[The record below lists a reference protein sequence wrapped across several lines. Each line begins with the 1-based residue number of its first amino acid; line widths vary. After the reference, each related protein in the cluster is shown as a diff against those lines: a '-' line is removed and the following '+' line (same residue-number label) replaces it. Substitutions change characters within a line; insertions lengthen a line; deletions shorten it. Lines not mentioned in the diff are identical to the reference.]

1 MIGSKMTGVV
11 CLAAMAILAT
21 SCATGT
27 ESSSEPS
34 STQATEA
41 TDPNAINAGAAA
53 SDAVSPAVPSSETL
67 ATFTEN
73 EVIGVMRVASA
84 DAIARAG
91 FAQLR
96 ADNPNVK
103 AFASKLI
110 ADHNSALDR
119 LSGLRAP
126 STGPDPTSAMVQ
138 REEQVVELDLQTQPN
153 AASFELAYMTAQ
165 VGTAAKMIAM
175 IDRSLLPSVAAARAT
190 RAAVFALRA
199 MYVRHLVV
207 ALDTQQRVLRSA
219 LTAGTPDTAEGSS
232 GNPGSPLRIAP
243 PQPHK

>member
-1 MIGSKMTGVV
+1 MIGTKKTCVV
-11 CLAAMAILAT
+11 CLAVTAMLAT
-21 SCATGT
+21 SCATGAD
-27 ESSSEPS
+27 SSSDPS
-34 STQATEA
+34 PAPATEA
-41 TDPNAINAGAAA
+41 TDPNAANAAPGA
-53 SDAVSPAVPSSETL
+53 SDAVSPLVPISETL

-96 ADNPNVK
+96 ADNPNVQ

-110 ADHNSALDR
+110 ADHNAALDR

-126 STGPDPTSAMVQ
+126 STGPDPTSALLQ

-165 VGTAAKMIAM
+165 IGTAAKMIAM

-190 RAAVFALRA
+190 RAAVLALRA
-199 MYVRHLVV
+199 MYVGHLVK

-219 LTAGTPDTAEGSS
+219 LTAGTPDTTEGSS
-232 GNPGSPLRIAP
+232 GNPGSPLRITP
-243 PQPHK
+243 KK

>member
-1 MIGSKMTGVV
+1 VQT
-11 CLAAMAILAT
+11 
-21 SCATGT
+21 
-27 ESSSEPS
+27 
-34 STQATEA
+34 TEA
-41 TDPNAINAGAAA
+41 TDPNAASAPPGATDAA
-53 SDAVSPAVPSSETL
+53 SSLVPRSETL

-96 ADNPNVK
+96 ADDTNVK

-110 ADHNSALDR
+110 ADHNAALDR

-126 STGPDPTSAMVQ
+126 STGPDPTSALVQ

-165 VGTAAKMIAM
+165 IGTAAKMIAM
-175 IDRSLLPSVAAARAT
+175 IDRSLLPSVATVRAT
-190 RAAVFALRA
+190 RAAVLALRG
-199 MYVRHLVV
+199 MYVGHLVK
-207 ALDTQQRVLRSA
+207 ALDIQQRVLRSA

-232 GNPGSPLRIAP
+232 GNPGSSLRIT
-243 PQPHK
+243 PHK